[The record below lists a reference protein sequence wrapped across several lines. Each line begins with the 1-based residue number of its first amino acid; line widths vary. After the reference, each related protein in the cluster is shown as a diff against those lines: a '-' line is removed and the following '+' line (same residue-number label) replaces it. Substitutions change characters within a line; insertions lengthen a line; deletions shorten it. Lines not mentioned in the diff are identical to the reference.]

1 MNKNNWEGISEFSAV
16 AEHGSFTKAALSLST
31 SVAQVSRLVSQL
43 ERRLNTKLLY
53 RTTRKVSLTDEGAL
67 FYRHTKALVEGLS
80 EAEQAI
86 GQLQDT
92 PQGNIRIT
100 APTTY
105 GERIILPV
113 LNEFLLDYPEVTAEV
128 ELTNKK
134 LDLIEHGLDLAIR
147 IGQLNDSTMMAKQ
160 LAVRRNYLCAS
171 PKYFDE
177 YGCPINLDALNQHK
191 CLMGS
196 NDTWRFNEAGKKRF
210 IKPTRRLKY
219 NSGAALTDAA
229 LKGLGLVL
237 LPDYYVES
245 HLNQGTL
252 ISILDDLQV
261 MDEPIWALYP
271 YNRQLSP
278 KVNRLVEQLINKINK

>member
-1 MNKNNWEGISEFSAV
+1 MNKNSWEGISEFSAV
-16 AEHGSFTKAALSLST
+16 VELGSFTKAALSLST

-53 RTTRKVSLTDEGAL
+53 RTTRKVSLTDEGQL
-67 FYRHTKALVEGLS
+67 FYRHTKSLIEGLN

-105 GERIILPV
+105 GERIVLPI
-113 LNEFLLDYPEVTAEV
+113 LNEFLMDYPEVTAEV
-128 ELTNKK
+128 ELTNTK
-134 LDLIEHGLDLAIR
+134 LDLIEQSFDLAIR
-147 IGQLNDSTMMAKQ
+147 IGHLDDSTMMARQ
-160 LAVRRNYLCAS
+160 LTVRRNYLCAS
-171 PKYFDE
+171 PE
-177 YGCPINLDALNQHK
+177 YLAQFGKPTNLTDLNHHK
-191 CLMGS
+191 CLLGS
-196 NDTWRFNEAGKKRF
+196 NDTWRFNEAGKKRT

-245 HLNQGTL
+245 HLKQGSL
-252 ISILDDLQV
+252 VSILDEHQIT
-261 MDEPIWALYP
+261 DEPIWALYP
-271 YNRQLSP
+271 HNRQLSP
-278 KVNRLVEQLINKINK
+278 KVNRLVEHLINKINK